1 MVLAMKLIIFFK
13 EVKSYFYLLL
23 SANTFYAQIVL
34 VDSNN
39 RSITSTTANIC

>member
-23 SANTFYAQIVL
+23 SANTFYAKMVL
-34 VDSNN
+34 DDSNKQ
-39 RSITSTTANIC
+39 

>member
-23 SANTFYAQIVL
+23 SANTFYAKIVL
-34 VDSNN
+34 DDSNKQ
-39 RSITSTTANIC
+39 